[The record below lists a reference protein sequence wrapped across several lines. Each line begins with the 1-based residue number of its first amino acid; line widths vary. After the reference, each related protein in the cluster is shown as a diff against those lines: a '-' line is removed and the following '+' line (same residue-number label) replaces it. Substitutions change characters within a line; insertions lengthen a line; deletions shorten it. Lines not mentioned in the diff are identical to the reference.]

1 MTDSQLIKNHTIF
14 FAYFCHLIEYY
25 PIDLL
30 EELCAIGWKL
40 DEEIRRR
47 KITDAD
53 IENCINKSNLN
64 PEDQCMVGK
73 YIYPDSDLFNIKTGQ
88 S

>member
-53 IENCINKSNLN
+53 IEDCINKSNLN

-73 YIYPDSDLFNIKTGQ
+73 YIYPDSDLFKIKTGQ

>member
-1 MTDSQLIKNHTIF
+1 MTNSQLIKNHTIF

-53 IENCINKSNLN
+53 IEDCINKSNLN
-64 PEDQCMVGK
+64 PEDQCIVGK

>member
-1 MTDSQLIKNHTIF
+1 MTNSQLIKNHTIF
-14 FAYFCHLIEYY
+14 FAYFCHLIEFY

>member
-1 MTDSQLIKNHTIF
+1 MTNSQLIKNHTIF

-30 EELCAIGWKL
+30 EELCAIGWKF

-53 IENCINKSNLN
+53 IEDCINESNLN

-73 YIYPDSDLFNIKTGQ
+73 YIYPDSDLFKIKTGQ

>member
-1 MTDSQLIKNHTIF
+1 MKDCPYCFESIQDSAIKCRYCGEWF
-14 FAYFCHLIEYY
+14 
-25 PIDLL
+25 
-30 EELCAIGWKL
+30 

-53 IENCINKSNLN
+53 IEDCINKSNLN
-64 PEDQCMVGK
+64 PEEQCMVGK

>member
-1 MTDSQLIKNHTIF
+1 MTDSELIKNHTIF
-14 FAYFCHLIEYY
+14 YAYFCHLIEYY

-30 EELCAIGWKL
+30 EELCAIGWKF
-40 DEEIRRR
+40 DAEIRRR

-53 IENCINKSNLN
+53 IEDCINKSNLN

>member
-1 MTDSQLIKNHTIF
+1 MTNSQLIKNHTIF
-14 FAYFCHLIEYY
+14 FAYFCHLIEFY

-53 IENCINKSNLN
+53 IEDCINKSNLN